1 MRTISRMI
9 IAGAVSI
16 PLALA
21 ASGIASADTD
31 SSRSFGVGAQY
42 SEYSS
47 TAGPEGASS
56 HVVHASTGY
65 YHDHDHD
72 DCDHDDN
79 DWNHH
84 GHHGHGHGHHHGHHH
99 HGLLS
104 GLIYGLV

>member
-9 IAGAVSI
+9 IAGAISF

-21 ASGIASADTD
+21 AGGVASADTD

-42 SEYSS
+42 SEYTS
-47 TAGPEGASS
+47 TAGPEGAST

-65 YHDHDHD
+65 YHDDDDDDDH
-72 DCDHDDN
+72 

-84 GHHGHGHGHHHGHHH
+84 GWHHGWHHHGWHHHHHHH
-99 HGLLS
+99 HG
-104 GLIYGLV
+104 